1 MFHRLVID
9 PLDGPLDPE
18 EYDGG
23 WWDGACPHTDIT
35 DQVCDVCEADVDD

>member
-9 PLDGPLDPE
+9 PLDGASDPE

-23 WWDGACPHTDIT
+23 WWDGACPHD
-35 DQVCDVCEADVDD
+35 EESEDDELVPA